1 LRLEKLIPKD
11 AMTEATLAA
20 NASAFSIA
28 QTAGDH
34 RALRLWLWC
43 VAALVFAMVV
53 VGGSTRLTE
62 SGLSITEWKPI
73 TGVLPPLSQAG
84 WLAEFAKYQAIPQYK
99 ELVTGMSLDGFKFI
113 FLWEWS
119 HRLLGRLIGIVFA
132 VPLIVF
138 WLRGMIPQGLKWK
151 LVGVLALGGLQGF
164 VGWWMVKSGLVHRVE
179 VAQQRLAIH
188 LFLASLT
195 LALIVYLARTLASS
209 KFPAPPNAV
218 ALRRFASVTIIVVFI
233 QIFLGAL
240 VAGLRAGRAYNTWP
254 LMDGHFIPSSDVLFA
269 LEPWWRNFTD
279 NLAMVQ
285 FQHRMVGYVLL
296 LLTLAQALCAMAWA
310 PGTKAMRRALHLF
323 GAVLVQAGLGVVTL
337 LLAVPI
343 WAGLLH
349 QAFAMLVLVSAVIY
363 RESLSR
369 AHTENLQVAAS
380 A

>member
-1 LRLEKLIPKD
+1 MRVCDRVGIDSSAPKIYHSLRLEKLIPKD

-20 NASAFSIA
+20 NASASS
-28 QTAGDH
+28 TARADSDH
-34 RALRLWLWC
+34 RALRIWLWC

-73 TGVLPPLSQAG
+73 TGVLPPLSQAD

-99 ELVTGMSLDGFKFI
+99 ELVSGMSLDGFKFI

-138 WLRGMIPQGLKWK
+138 WLRGMIPSGLKWK

-195 LALIVYLARTLASS
+195 LALIVYLARTLAPS

-218 ALRRFASVTIIVVFI
+218 ALRCFAISDAYRRLYPDFPW
-233 QIFLGAL
+233 
-240 VAGLRAGRAYNTWP
+240 RAGC
-254 LMDGHFIPSSDVLFA
+254 GPS
-269 LEPWWRNFTD
+269 R
-279 NLAMVQ
+279 
-285 FQHRMVGYVLL
+285 
-296 LLTLAQALCAMAWA
+296 
-310 PGTKAMRRALHLF
+310 
-323 GAVLVQAGLGVVTL
+323 GARL
-337 LLAVPI
+337 
-343 WAGLLH
+343 
-349 QAFAMLVLVSAVIY
+349 
-363 RESLSR
+363 
-369 AHTENLQVAAS
+369 
-380 A
+380 